1 MALRNFELGMD
12 NASSEPLVDVALLLT
27 ACSFTLLVGI
37 IIGYYVET
45 FLKRQKWF
53 GTIDGAPSIAKADDR
68 IESVYET
75 ADSGAIGAPAVNLK
89 AQYMQRAATQP
100 VPTVLDSKLLNTK
113 PSKVSW

>member
-45 FLKRQKWF
+45 FFKRQKLF
-53 GTIDGAPSIAKADDR
+53 GTIDGAPSIAKVDDR
-68 IESVYET
+68 IESVYESVDNG
-75 ADSGAIGAPAVNLK
+75 ASGAPVNLK
-89 AQYMQRAATQP
+89 AQYMQRAATQS
-100 VPTVLDSKLLNTK
+100 VPSVLDAKLLSTK
-113 PSKVSW
+113 PSKVVS